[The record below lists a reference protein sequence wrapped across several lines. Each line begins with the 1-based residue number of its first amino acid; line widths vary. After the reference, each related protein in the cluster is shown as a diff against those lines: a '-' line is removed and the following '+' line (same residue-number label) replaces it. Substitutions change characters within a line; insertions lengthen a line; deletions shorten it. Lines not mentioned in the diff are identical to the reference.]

1 MIERVPR
8 RPEETSHVRRGWRRP
23 VGRAVLVGCLL
34 VWLPA
39 LMFGIALAVGNLAE
53 CELSEAEVRPCVIG
67 GFDLGLPL
75 TVMSVMGWIV
85 LALLPFMA
93 LTLGIGRLWAAVRI
107 RRHVRHAVRAQSA
120 QHPTDAS
127 R

>member
-1 MIERVPR
+1 MPGPPR
-8 RPEETSHVRRGWRRP
+8 DIGHARRGWRRP
-23 VGRAVLVGCLL
+23 IGWAVLVGCLL

-39 LMFGIALAVGNLAE
+39 LMFGIALAVGDLAG
-53 CELSEAEVRPCVIG
+53 CDLSEAEVRPCVIG
-67 GFDLGLPL
+67 GIDFGLPL
-75 TVMSVMGWIV
+75 TMMSVMGWVV

-93 LTLGIGRLWAAVRI
+93 LTLGIGSLRAAVRI
-107 RRHVRHAVRAQSA
+107 GRHVRHAVRAQSA